1 VYVRTKWKQSV
12 AVHESLFHGQDLG
25 VIDHGQGIEGQ
36 DWHNV
41 LKDMAPDQK
50 PVASSARKVD
60 KEPRLK
66 P

>member
-1 VYVRTKWKQSV
+1 M
-12 AVHESLFHGQDLG
+12 
-25 VIDHGQGIEGQ
+25 IDHGQGIEGQ
-36 DWHNV
+36 DWNNV